1 MPLAQ
6 QCNQV
11 EPAYSRH
18 FLIDDKAAAGCQ
30 LAGAQELG
38 SGGVAMDLEAL
49 DLEREFERIANGRIV
64 VDDEN
69 HNPRSPRT
77 VFCIHDVRRAPAGL
91 LIDCGPESTRRRAAA
106 LIWLKQA
113 GRTGRAAAGYGAF
126 GPPDPRMPAISA
138 MRTRSDRL
146 DACILVMRL
155 AR

>member
-64 VDDEN
+64 VDDED

-77 VFCIHDVRRAPAGL
+77 VFCIHDVRR
-91 LIDCGPESTRRRAAA
+91 TRRSADRLRTRKHQTACGGFDLAQTGA
-106 LIWLKQA
+106 SNNRPGA
-113 GRTGRAAAGYGAF
+113 GGYGAF
-126 GPPDPRMPAISA
+126 GPPEPRMPAISA
-138 MRTRSDRL
+138 IRTRLDRL

>member
-30 LAGAQELG
+30 LAGTQELG

-49 DLEREFERIANGRIV
+49 VLEREFERIANGRIV
-64 VDDEN
+64 VDDED

-106 LIWLKQA
+106 LIWLKKA
-113 GRTGRAAAGYGAF
+113 RGRPGRAPAAMAPSARWSQECRRSAPYARDWTGST
-126 GPPDPRMPAISA
+126 PASW
-138 MRTRSDRL
+138 S
-146 DACILVMRL
+146 
-155 AR
+155 